1 MNLQDSRLRQG
12 VGPGTGRPVHGF
24 LYKPFGNVG
33 VCMGLFLYWPKERWR
48 DSRPFPRKKARRAA
62 KSGTPNGL
70 KAAYHIARRTVLNPR
85 NRVRSACFMQL
96 GARYSSC
103 WCHTHSKGGSIVR
116 LKWHFLELV
125 IGSARICCKEWWV
138 YGRNGSAFGA
148 PKFRKILFM

>member
-24 LYKPFGNVG
+24 LYKPFGNVWGLYG
-33 VCMGLFLYWPKERWR
+33 VVSLLTKGKVERLAA
-48 DSRPFPRKKARRAA
+48 FPRKKARRAA

-116 LKWHFLELV
+116 LK
-125 IGSARICCKEWWV
+125 
-138 YGRNGSAFGA
+138 
-148 PKFRKILFM
+148 